1 MIIGFED
8 TDTTYANLLIKLKH
22 EGITKRQFFRG
33 VVASFLEDDPSFI
46 EYIIDFKKRK
56 NLYVKNKQKTLDKE
70 RKVSHNIEKK
80 FRLSE
85 DEIEDMFDML
95 EEEMDL

>member
-8 TDTTYANLLIKLKH
+8 ADTTYANLLIKLKH

-33 VVASFLEDDPSFI
+33 VVASFLEDDPTFI
-46 EYIIDFKKRK
+46 DYIIEFKKRK

-70 RKVSHNIEKK
+70 RKMSHNTNKK

-85 DEIEDMFDML
+85 DEIEDIFDMF
-95 EEEMDL
+95 EEEMEL

>member
-8 TDTTYANLLIKLKH
+8 ADTTYAKLLIKLKH

>member
-8 TDTTYANLLIKLKH
+8 EDTTYAKLLIKLKH

-46 EYIIDFKKRK
+46 EYIIEFKKRK
-56 NLYVKNKQKTLDKE
+56 NLYVKSKQKILDKE
-70 RKVSHNIEKK
+70 RKMSHNVGKK
-80 FRLSE
+80 FRLSN
-85 DEIEDMFDML
+85 DEIEDMFDMF